1 MNLIISALSGFCT
14 AVGVLPVVLM
24 DRNSGVVSNIE
35 AFEDEKAGEVVRKVQ
50 FGGKVFQKAI
60 KQDLK
65 RFDGIGILD

>member
-1 MNLIISALSGFCT
+1 
-14 AVGVLPVVLM
+14 M